1 MFGIGAQELAI
12 IFLIVLLL
20 FGANRIP
27 EIARGLGRGIRDF
40 KKATRDIEDD
50 LDLKDDLDPR
60 RISRRSSSESAST
73 APAAEKTEARPT
85 SSGETK

>member
-1 MFGIGAQELAI
+1 MFGIGAQELLI

-27 EIARGLGRGIRDF
+27 EIARGMGRGIRDF

-50 LDLKDDLDPR
+50 LNLREDPPRINR
-60 RISRRSSSESAST
+60 RPEATSAPRPEKQTESEG
-73 APAAEKTEARPT
+73 AAKKEE
-85 SSGETK
+85 